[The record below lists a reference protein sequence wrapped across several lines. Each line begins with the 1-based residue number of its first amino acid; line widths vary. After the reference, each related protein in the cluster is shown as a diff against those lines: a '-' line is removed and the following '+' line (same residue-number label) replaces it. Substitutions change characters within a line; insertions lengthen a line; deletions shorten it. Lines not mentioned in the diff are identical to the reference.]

1 MWERIFTVL
10 RKEFRSVLRD
20 PRMRLVIL
28 VLPVIQTLIFGYAVS
43 LDVRHVR
50 LGILDRD
57 QTPASRALVARFAGS
72 SYFDVVAFPRDE
84 AEARRLIDASDAA
97 AILQI
102 NAGYEGDL
110 HGGRTAAVQLIV
122 DGADSNTAR
131 FVLNYSLQRSP
142 PPTTTRSCS
151 TGCCAR
157 PAGPFPPAAPTCGR
171 APGSTTTSKAAIIIV
186 PGIIAKLVMLV
197 SLMLTSMAIVR
208 EKGGGDDRADHG
220 DADPAGGVH
229 PRQVRAVRRDRL
241 PDVAHGRPGRR
252 CTGSTSRSAAASP
265 CSLLGTAFFLL
276 STLGIGL
283 FISTVSQTQQQAMMT
298 TFFFF
303 FPAMLFSGFIFPIAN
318 MPAVIRWLSLADPL
332 RYFLII
338 IRGIFLKG
346 IGWDLLWPQFIALL
360 GIGLIVLTFA
370 VNRFHKTL

>member
-1 MWERIFTVL
+1 MWERISTVL

-20 PRMRLVIL
+20 PRMRMVIL
-28 VLPVIQTLIFGYAVS
+28 VMPVLQALLFGYAVS

-57 QTPASRALVARFAGS
+57 QTTASRALVARFAGS
-72 SYFDVVAFPRDE
+72 SYFALVALPGDE
-84 AEARRLIDASDAA
+84 AEARRLVDAGDVS

-102 NAGYEGDL
+102 DAGYAGDFN
-110 HGGRTAAVQLIV
+110 GGRTATAQLIV
-122 DGADSNTAR
+122 DGSDSNTAR
-131 FVLNYSLQRSP
+131 FVVNYASVIAATHDSQTVLQRALRQAGR
-142 PPTTTRSCS
+142 TI
-151 TGCCAR
+151 
-157 PAGPFPPAAPTCGR
+157 PAGSVDLRPR
-171 APGSTTTSKAAIIIV
+171 AWFNADLESRNFYV
-186 PGIIAKLVMLV
+186 PGIIANLVMLV

-208 EKGGGDDRADHG
+208 EKESGTIEQIMVTPIRPVEFILGKCA
-220 DADPAGGVH
+220 PF
-229 PRQVRAVRRDRL
+229 AVIGFL
-241 PDVAHGRPGRR
+241 NVAMVALVGLYWFDIPFR
-252 CTGSTSRSAAASP
+252 GSFA
-265 CSLLGTAFFLL
+265 LLLVGTAFFLL

-318 MPAVIRWLSLADPL
+318 MPLVIQWLSLADPL
-332 RYFLII
+332 RYFLVI

-346 IGWDLLWPQFIALL
+346 VGWDLLWPQFAALL
-360 GIGLIVLTFA
+360 AIGLIVLGTA

>member
-10 RKEFRSVLRD
+10 IKEFRSVLRD
-20 PRMRLVIL
+20 PRMRMVIL

-43 LDVRHVR
+43 LDVRHVH

-57 QTPASRALVARFAGS
+57 QTPASRALAARFTGS

-110 HGGRTAAVQLIV
+110 QGGRPAAVQLIV
-122 DGADSNTAR
+122 DGSDSNTAR
-131 FVLNYSLQRSP
+131 FVVNYASVIAATYDNELVLDRVLRQAGQTLPIGSVDLQP
-142 PPTTTRSCS
+142 
-151 TGCCAR
+151 
-157 PAGPFPPAAPTCGR
+157 R
-171 APGSTTTSKAAIIIV
+171 AWFNADLESRNYYV
-186 PGIIAKLVMLV
+186 PGVIANLVMLV
-197 SLMLTSMAIVR
+197 SLMLTSMSIVR
-208 EKGGGDDRADHG
+208 EKE
-220 DADPAGGVH
+220 AGTIEQIMVTPIRPVEFILGKCA
-229 PRQVRAVRRDRL
+229 PFAVIGFL
-241 PDVAHGRPGRR
+241 NVGMVALVGLYWFDIPIR
-252 CTGSTSRSAAASP
+252 GSFALL
-265 CSLLGTAFFLL
+265 LLGTAFFLL

-318 MPAVIRWLSLADPL
+318 MPAVIQWLSLGDPL

-346 IGWDLLWPQFIALL
+346 IGWELLWTQFAALL
-360 GIGLIVLTFA
+360 VIGLIVLTFA